1 MTMMLEDLA
10 EVVRIRNGYLVG
22 DAPYWIE
29 KLKVSDSFIERYHAI
44 ITDMA
49 KQLEAAE
56 RDAARYRFIRD
67 SQATIIYKR
76 KGHGEWEPLVD
87 TCETSTRCASLDDA
101 IDAAMQESGE
111 WTEGVG

>member
-1 MTMMLEDLA
+1 MTKLLEDLA

-29 KLKVSDSFIERYHAI
+29 KLKVSDSFIERYHAT

-49 KQLEAAE
+49 KRLDAAE
-56 RDAARYRFIRD
+56 RDAERWRYL
-67 SQATIIYKR
+67 R
-76 KGHGEWEPLVD
+76 KEVI
-87 TCETSTRCASLDDA
+87 SASWLINGGSIVKTLDDSCDPSAFDKA